1 MNLLSMN
8 AESMLAT
15 NRTRRVWI
23 KAAIVVGVAIAAICC
38 AMLINP
44 AAALTGGNTFETSIT
59 SASKLYANTSSGSPN
74 WKAVDSEPVANDAS
88 LKLRIAFSIG
98 NGAASNGSTLQYRLP
113 NAVKLSSDRTVK
125 GTIYSNNT
133 VTDPDSTDAKKI
145 GAYTVENGVLTA
157 SFDGVNDSAMD
168 SDSRSFSNSDSESA
182 GKKTVDGYLDINLDF
197 SELSLDKNGAAT
209 LQLSDTVK
217 LKVASTAVTA
227 KDSAA
232 SSDSSSSK
240 SAKSAATTS
249 SSASSASSASAK
261 SSKKTVK
268 SSATANFVKDSSAT
282 ASNSTTSSA
291 SAAKKLS
298 AKRALAASA
307 STGTDFTQ
315 YLTKKT
321 GVQKLVNGKWTNV
334 TEVTEG
340 DTVRVNLAY
349 TLPAGT
355 IDSTTE
361 AGRTIYYQLP
371 EGISP
376 DEASSGRVTNAN
388 GQEIGSYT
396 VGTDGKVTIV
406 FDQSAVESASGAI
419 EGTLSFE
426 GTVSK
431 LSGNNNGTYDF
442 GGSTNT
448 ITIKKRQSVE
458 THDLK
463 IEKSEPQVSP
473 DKTTATYTVKLSS
486 EKGTDGHEIHFSDN
500 MSGTNASPD
509 FNADSITVEKIDAS
523 GNRTTITDYP
533 KTWQTGDA
541 NNKYRFDT
549 TLPALAAGERYEISY
564 KVNINA
570 NASASN
576 VNVSNTAEGY
586 ADNTDRPRD
595 TKSFGWGTT
604 IAKTG
609 WYDKDN
615 NTIHWDITVD
625 PHNGS
630 IVGQKV
636 VDNLPSGISLIGSYS
651 VKGADGTTFL
661 VNANGGNGSA
671 GDTGIDFVFPSTK
684 SDGTALTDDQK
695 KQSYTISFVT
705 TAPAGN
711 ETVNNTATATDTSG
725 KTSTGQTGVSVQH
738 RTFDVNKKCDS
749 NEASPSNAKDRRV
762 KWTSTIT
769 LPDTNLA
776 NFEYT
781 DTIENAT
788 DANGADLGTDSHYAL
803 AGELEK
809 YLATDQHLVINL
821 SDGSQ
826 YVYRGYFASKDH
838 VIKNGAESETD
849 DVDIKVT
856 YFDASGNEVT
866 PDDANY
872 STHIKSFKVS
882 VTVANGVEVVAKNM
896 ELKEYQTYLTT
907 SAGKGGDT
915 WAAKNKGEVNGKTSE
930 ATKEFPIPKM
940 FDKSVRIKDGN
951 APEAFSS
958 GSANITLDSLKNQL
972 EYRLLLYT
980 DDNTGSTIQIT
991 DTLPA
996 GMEIVDGSV
1005 YARFFVSS
1013 YDEHQSNYA
1022 GTTFVDGANSTSGA
1036 NPTYTATKNS
1046 DGTTTVVF
1054 TISNYHYASA
1064 YPQIALHYKTTVGN
1078 DSYWNSLS
1086 NLNKTYEN
1094 TASWNGYTDS
1104 TKTTVTRE
1112 IKNVEKSGKQLED
1125 SSGNPQNIM
1134 RYYVDI
1140 NPAAK
1145 DLDDS
1150 SDVLTLTDTFSEK
1163 EKYSPELLMETVHLY
1178 AYDANAKNH
1187 IGDEIDPSRYTLTY
1201 NSSTATITARIPDG
1215 LACVLQYDYR
1225 IDEATLSSSNTV
1237 TNSVKLN
1244 GNWSTSNSTQLKE
1257 VKSHASATHRSIK
1270 LYKVDADNY
1279 RTLLPNA
1286 VFRLEK
1292 WDSSSKAWTTVNGS
1306 EDTGSDGTLEWD
1318 LVGTTSNP
1326 SEISVNTLY
1335 RLTETTAPEGYALDR
1350 TPHYFICRDDGV
1362 DNNTAW
1368 ADADGSSAT
1377 GTPSGTVQQ
1386 SETTFFNYSGGALYV
1401 PNKYTRLTV
1410 TKKWAN
1416 ADGTSMDAPSGTSV
1430 KVQLYQSKQIADPN
1444 DTCAVSILYKGN
1456 ESNPW
1461 NHSGGTIA
1469 QNVKRGTGMKF
1480 TVANWNIKYDVT
1492 IGGEKTS
1499 HDNTGVAS
1507 RQINVSSSATQ
1518 GSTLNIVVQET
1529 DSENAPSVTLDEYT
1543 KPNTIL
1549 ANETAYGDSVTLQ
1562 DGAWSHSWDN
1572 LPATDAAGNQL
1583 RYTVKEEEISGYIV
1597 SYTNNDG
1604 VSTGNITVTNTKKKD
1619 EGYVLPNT
1627 GGPGIAG
1634 IAAVGAALV
1643 LAAGA
1648 GLALRRR
1655 RRS

>member
-59 SASKLYANTSSGSPN
+59 STSKLYANTSSGSPN

-168 SDSRSFSNSDSESA
+168 SDSRSSSNSDSESA

-209 LQLSDTVK
+209 IQLSDTVK
-217 LKVASTAVTA
+217 LKVASTAVA
-227 KDSAA
+227 AEDSAA

-291 SAAKKLS
+291 SRAKKLS

-349 TLPAGT
+349 TLPTGT

-388 GQEIGSYT
+388 GQEVGSYT

-448 ITIKKRQSVE
+448 ITIKKQQ
-458 THDLK
+458 TTQTTDLK
-463 IEKSEPQVSP
+463 IEKSDPEVSK
-473 DKTTATYTVKLSS
+473 DKTTASYKVKLSS
-486 EKGTDGHEIHFSDN
+486 EKGTGGKSVHFSDTLT
-500 MSGTNASPD
+500 GTNASPD
-509 FNADSITVEKIDAS
+509 FNDGSVTVYKVDAS
-523 GNRTTITDYP
+523 GNRTAVTDFTKSY
-533 KTWQTGDA
+533 QQD
-541 NNKYRFDT
+541 NESNKYRLDA
-549 TLPALAAGERYEISY
+549 TLPALAAGESYEITY
-564 KVNINA
+564 NVNV
-570 NASASN
+570 NASATASN
-576 VNVSNTAEGY
+576 VNVSNTADGQT
-586 ADNTDRPRD
+586 DNTNRVWD

-604 IAKTG
+604 VTKSG
-609 WYDKDN
+609 WYNKDS
-615 NTIHWDITVD
+615 NTIHWDIRVN
-625 PHNGS
+625 PNGSS

-636 VDNLPSGISLIGSYS
+636 SDILPDGLKLTGSYS
-651 VKGADGTTFL
+651 VKGDDGTML
-661 VNANGGNGSA
+661 VNANGSNGAA
-671 GDTGIDFVFPSTK
+671 GDSSIDFMFPSTMNT
-684 SDGTALTDDQK
+684 GTALTDAQK
-695 KQSYTISFVT
+695 QQAYTISFDT
-705 TAPAGN
+705 TAPANNG
-711 ETVNNTATATDTSG
+711 TVSNSATGTDTSG
-725 KTSTGQTGVSVQH
+725 KTSTGETGVDVQH
-738 RTFDVNKKCDS
+738 RTFNVNKACNSD
-749 NEASPSNAKDRRV
+749 EASPSNAKDRRV
-762 KWTSTIT
+762 KWTATIT

-896 ELKEYQTYLTT
+896 ELKDYQTYLTT

-940 FDKSVRIKDGN
+940 FEKSVRVKDGN

-980 DDNTGSTIQIT
+980 DENTGNTIQIT

-996 GMEIVDGSV
+996 GMSIVDGSV
-1005 YARFFVSS
+1005 KARFFKSS
-1013 YDEHQSNYA
+1013 YDEHTTNYA
-1022 GTTFVDGANSTSGA
+1022 GTTFVDGANSTAGA
-1036 NPTYTATKNS
+1036 NPSYTATKND
-1046 DGTTTVVF
+1046 DGTTTVIF

-1078 DSYWNSLS
+1078 DGYWNSLS

-1094 TASWNGYTDS
+1094 SASWNGYEDS

-1112 IKNVEKSGKQLED
+1112 IKNVEKSGEQLED

-1145 DLDDS
+1145 DLDSS
-1150 SDVLTLTDTFSEK
+1150 SDVLTLTDTFSDVD
-1163 EKYSPELLMETVHLY
+1163 KYSPELLMERVHLY
-1178 AYDANAKNH
+1178 AYDASAKNH

-1201 NSSTATITARIPDG
+1201 NSSTATITAKIPDG

-1257 VKSHASATHRSIK
+1257 VKSHASATHRNIQ

-1286 VFRLEK
+1286 VFKLEK
-1292 WDSSSKAWTTVNGS
+1292 WDSSSKAWTTVNNS
-1306 EDTGSDGTLEWD
+1306 EETGSDGTLEWD

-1335 RLTETTAPEGYALDR
+1335 RLTETTAPEGYALDG

-1362 DNNTAW
+1362 DDNTAW
-1368 ADADGSSAT
+1368 ADADGSKAT
-1377 GTPSGTVQQ
+1377 GTTSGTVQQ
-1386 SETTFFNYSGGALYV
+1386 SETTFFNYSGGSLYV

-1416 ADGTSMDAPSGTSV
+1416 TDGTSMDAPAGTNV

-1461 NHSGGTIA
+1461 NHPGGTIA
-1469 QNVKRGTGMKF
+1469 QNIKRGTAMKF
-1480 TVANWNIKYDVT
+1480 TVSGWHIKYNVT
-1492 IGGEKTS
+1492 INGQTTAYENNDVGT
-1499 HDNTGVAS
+1499 
-1507 RQINVSSSATQ
+1507 RQISVPPSATQ
-1518 GSTLNIVVQET
+1518 ESALSIVVQET
-1529 DSENAPSVTLDEYT
+1529 DSENAPGVTLDEYT
-1543 KPNTIL
+1543 PPNSIL
-1549 ANETAYGDSVTLQ
+1549 ADETAYGDPVTLQ
-1562 DGAWSHSWDN
+1562 NGAWSHSWDN
-1572 LPATDAAGNQL
+1572 LPTTDAAGNQL
-1583 RYTVKEEEISGYIV
+1583 RYTVKEEEISGYTV

-1604 VSTGNITVTNTKKKD
+1604 ISTGNITVTNTRKKD
-1619 EGYVLPNT
+1619 EGYTLPNT

>member
-1 MNLLSMN
+1 
-8 AESMLAT
+8 MLAT

-59 SASKLYANTSSGSPN
+59 SASKLYANTSSGSSD

-145 GAYTVENGVLTA
+145 GTYTVENGVLTT
-157 SFDGVNDSAMD
+157 SFDSVNDSAMD
-168 SDSRSFSNSDSESA
+168 SGSSSSSSSDSEST

-209 LQLSDTVK
+209 IQLNDTVK
-217 LKVASTAVTA
+217 LKVASVTA
-227 KDSAA
+227 DEGTAA
-232 SSDSSSSK
+232 SSNSSSAK

-268 SSATANFVKDSSAT
+268 SSATANFVQDSSAT
-282 ASNSTTSSA
+282 ASNSASTSA
-291 SAAKKLS
+291 SKAKRFS
-298 AKRALAASA
+298 AKRALSASA

-321 GVQKLVNGKWTNV
+321 GVQKFVNGKWTNV

-349 TLPAGT
+349 TLPANT

-371 EGISP
+371 TGITP

-388 GQEIGSYT
+388 GKEVGSYT

-431 LSGNNNGTYDF
+431 LSGDDNGTYDF
-442 GGSTNT
+442 GGDSAT
-448 ITIKKRQSVE
+448 ITIKKKTTTE
-458 THDLK
+458 TTDLK
-463 IEKSEPQVSP
+463 IEKSAPTVSD
-473 DKTTATYTVKLSS
+473 DKTTASYTVKLSS
-486 EKGTDGHEIHFSDN
+486 EKGTGGESVYFSDT
-500 MSGTNASPD
+500 MTGTNASPD
-509 FNADSITVEKIDAS
+509 FNDGSVTVYKVDAS
-523 GNRTTITDYP
+523 GNKTAVTDFTKSY
-533 KTWQTGDA
+533 QQG
-541 NNKYRFDT
+541 NESNKYRLDA
-549 TLPALAAGERYEISY
+549 TLPALAAGESYEITY
-564 KVNINA
+564 NVNINA
-570 NASASN
+570 NATASN
-576 VNVSNTAEGY
+576 VNVSNTADGRT
-586 ADNTDRPRD
+586 DHTDRVWD

-604 IAKTG
+604 VTKSG
-609 WYDKDN
+609 WYSSDS
-615 NTIHWDITVD
+615 NTIHWDIRVN
-625 PHNGS
+625 PNGSS

-636 VDNLPSGISLIGSYS
+636 TDNLPDGLKLTGSYS
-651 VKGADGTTFL
+651 VKGDDGTML
-661 VNANGGNGSA
+661 VNANGSNGAA
-671 GDTGIDFVFPSTK
+671 GDSSIDFTFPSTM
-684 SDGTALTDDQK
+684 DTGTALTDTQK
-695 KQSYTISFVT
+695 QQAYTISFDT

-711 ETVNNTATATDTSG
+711 GTVTNSATGTDTSG
-725 KTSTGQTGVSVQH
+725 KTSTDQTGVDVTH
-738 RTFDVNKKCDS
+738 RTYDVSKSYNSDETS
-749 NEASPSNAKDRRV
+749 TYNGKDRRV

-769 LPDTNLA
+769 LPDTNLV

-788 DANGADLGTDSHYAL
+788 DGNGTDLGTDSHYAL
-803 AGELEK
+803 AGELEN
-809 YLATDQHLVINL
+809 YLSKDQHLAINL

-826 YVYRGYFASKDH
+826 YVYRGYKASKDH
-838 VIKNGAESETD
+838 VIKNGIESETD

-856 YFDASGNEVT
+856 YYDADGDEIT
-866 PDDANY
+866 PNDANH
-872 STHIKSFKVS
+872 SKHIKSFKVS

-896 ELKEYQTYLTT
+896 QISGYQTYLST
-907 SAGKGGDT
+907 STGTGGDT
-915 WAAKNKGEVNGKTSE
+915 WTAKNKGEINGKTSE
-930 ATKEFPIPKM
+930 ATHAYPVPKT
-940 FDKSVRIKDGN
+940 FDKSVRVKDGN
-951 APEAFSS
+951 APDAFPS

-980 DDNTGSTIQIT
+980 NASTGSTIQVT

-1005 YARFFVSS
+1005 YARFYVNS
-1013 YDEHQSNYA
+1013 YDEHTTNYV

-1054 TISNYHYASA
+1054 TIGSYTYNSA

-1078 DSYWNSLS
+1078 DGYWNNLS

-1094 TASWNGYTDS
+1094 TASWNGNTDS
-1104 TKTTVTRE
+1104 NKTTVTRE
-1112 IKNVEKSGKQLED
+1112 IKNVEKSGEQLED
-1125 SSGNPQNIM
+1125 SSGNPENIM

-1145 DLDDS
+1145 DLDSS
-1150 SDVLTLTDTFSEK
+1150 SDVLTLTDTFSDVD
-1163 EKYSPELLMETVHLY
+1163 KYSPELLMERVHLY
-1178 AYDANAKNH
+1178 AYDASAKNH
-1187 IGDEIDPSRYTLTY
+1187 KGDEIDPSRYTLVY
-1201 NSSTATITARIPDG
+1201 DSSTATITAKIPDG

-1244 GNWSTSNSTQLKE
+1244 GTWSTSNSTQLKE
-1257 VKSHASATHRSIK
+1257 IKSHASATHRSIK

-1279 RTLLPNA
+1279 RTLLPDA
-1286 VFRLEK
+1286 TFKLEK
-1292 WDSSSKAWTTVNGS
+1292 WDSSSKAWTTVNDS
-1306 EDTGSDGTLEWD
+1306 EETGSDGTLEWD
-1318 LVGTTSNP
+1318 LVGTASNP
-1326 SEISVNTLY
+1326 SEISVDTLY
-1335 RLTETTAPEGYALDR
+1335 RLTETTAPDGYALDS
-1350 TPHYFICRDDGV
+1350 TPHYFICRGDGV
-1362 DNNTAW
+1362 DNSSAW
-1368 ADADGSSAT
+1368 NQAGGSSAT
-1377 GTPSGTVQQ
+1377 GAQSGTTVQQ

-1410 TKKWAN
+1410 NKKWAN
-1416 ADGTSMDAPSGTSV
+1416 TDGTSMDAPSGTSV
-1430 KVQLYQSKQIADPN
+1430 KVQLYQSTQKADPD
-1444 DTCAVSILYKGN
+1444 DTCAVTITYKGD
-1456 ESNPW
+1456 ESNQWYRP
-1461 NHSGGTIA
+1461 GGTIT
-1469 QNVKRGTGMKF
+1469 QNVKRGTSLKF
-1480 TVANWNIKYDVT
+1480 TVSGWSIKYDVT
-1492 IGGEKTS
+1492 INGTKTS
-1499 HDNTGVAS
+1499 YENSGVAS
-1507 RQINVSSSATQ
+1507 RQISVPSSATQ
-1518 GSTLNIVVQET
+1518 GSTLDIVVQET
-1529 DSENAPSVTLDEYT
+1529 DSANAPGITLDEHT
-1543 KPNTIL
+1543 DPNTIL
-1549 ANETAYGDSVTLQ
+1549 TGETAYGDPVTLQ
-1562 DGAWSHSWDN
+1562 NGAWSHSWDN
-1572 LPATDAAGNQL
+1572 LPTTDADGNQL
-1583 RYTVKEEEISGYIV
+1583 RYTVKEEEISGYTV

-1619 EGYVLPNT
+1619 EGYTLPNT
-1627 GGPGIAG
+1627 GGPGMQWLLSLG
-1634 IAAVGAALV
+1634 TAVA
-1643 LAAGA
+1643 LAAA
-1648 GLALRRR
+1648 TGLVIWRRR
-1655 RRS
+1655 RA